1 MCRGADRSEGRRP
14 GSLRRQLRAN
24 LPALAHWFG
33 ILPWM
38 VDDLTT
44 KEAEVFLDWLAKA
57 NEKKGR

>member
-1 MCRGADRSEGRRP
+1 
-14 GSLRRQLRAN
+14 
-24 LPALAHWFG
+24 LAHWFG

-44 KEAEVFLDWLAKA
+44 KEAEVFLGWLAKA